1 MIGALLSM
9 YITSPECLLK
19 SGGAIPSLKVCPS
32 SMILEPVV
40 ILFWL
45 SKVSSTTKVGPTTV
59 SQLIVV
65 EIPAKSNNLLPAME
79 ISVNPTGW

>member
-1 MIGALLSM
+1 
-9 YITSPECLLK
+9 
-19 SGGAIPSLKVCPS
+19 
-32 SMILEPVV
+32 MILEPVV

-65 EIPAKSNNLLPAME
+65 EIPAKSNQFITSDGY
-79 ISVNPTGW
+79 ISQSNRLVIPKIPVSLFHDAT